1 MAARQPEPIGG
12 AIPFAFDTGLLREA
26 AYYAALAVVA
36 GLLLWRRPARDLSRR
51 GAVALGA
58 AWVAVWSL
66 EYWIFGPASFL
77 HYYDEGDVFV
87 PIWLHQAAH
96 PGIGAFDHAIAG
108 GSDSMT
114 LAQAGGEHV
123 SLQRLLLGALPLWVA
138 ILVHKVSVCW
148 VGLAGSYVLCRRRFG
163 CDRLTSLA
171 IGAAFT
177 VGHAYLV
184 ITTVHHGIGYAAI
197 PLAAYLVV
205 ARAEKERY
213 HLPVAILAAALAVNV
228 TPTHAFLALAAGVAL
243 AAFLLDV
250 RRWMRVVAALA
261 ILCVAVLLNWHD
273 AFYAIA
279 SYVGESNR
287 VGVGSREIAAAAI
300 VETGFIAVASKITWP
315 YLLGGAAAAA
325 ALVWRGDPMG
335 WRAVLALMAAI
346 FGGAALNA
354 LPWAAVGLGP
364 LGSIRFT
371 NIHFAYPA
379 LMVPIL
385 ARLAAGAPRAE
396 DARRSAPRR
405 IVLAGMAAVA
415 VGSLAWFKLFNAV
428 NFLGEGGQTVLTSID
443 NLRNAAWAPKEPFR
457 VVTVPYRLP
466 PNALLAYGFET
477 LDGYLAMHP
486 WSRARF
492 WKDALEKTGRADLG
506 PDPGPARYTGG
517 DLYIATYNVDYRCCA
532 SFDLSSWVDVRFLRL
547 ANVGFVISRVPLTG
561 EGIRK
566 VSGPPDWT
574 EGRRSLPMSRKLEGD
589 IAEIFDPEDAFV
601 YAVADQLPR
610 AYFARGV
617 AVAAAGTSPRDF
629 FAEVGRLG
637 LDRGVVLDG
646 ASRPPRSAV
655 GGAVTGIRRP
665 TDAYEIDVAAPDGGL
680 LVLNVFPVRFWR
692 AEIDGRPA
700 PILTVNGF
708 QMGVEVPPGAV
719 KVRFAYA
726 RPTLTS
732 AVAASIERLL

>member
-1 MAARQPEPIGG
+1 M
-12 AIPFAFDTGLLREA
+12 
-26 AYYAALAVVA
+26 
-36 GLLLWRRPARDLSRR
+36 SRR
-51 GAVALGA
+51 GALALGA
-58 AWVAVWSL
+58 AWVAAWSL

-77 HYYDEGDVFV
+77 HYYDEGDIFV

-96 PGIGAFDHAIAG
+96 AGIGAFDHAIAG
-108 GSDSMT
+108 GSDAMT

-123 SLQRLLLGALPLWVA
+123 SLQRLLLGALPLWLA

-148 VGLAGSYVLCRRRFG
+148 VGLTGSYLLCRRSFA
-163 CDRLTSLA
+163 CDRLTALA

-177 VGHAYLV
+177 VSHAYV
-184 ITTVHHGIGYAAI
+184 VTTTVHHGIGYAGI
-197 PLAAYLVV
+197 PLAMYLVA
-205 ARAEKERY
+205 ARAETNRY
-213 HLPVAILAAALAVNV
+213 YLPIVALAGALAINV
-228 TPTHAFLALAAGVAL
+228 TPTHAFLALVAGVVL

-250 RRWMRVVAALA
+250 RRWTRVVAAVA

-273 AFYAIA
+273 VFYAIA

-287 VGVGSREIAAAAI
+287 VGVGSREIPVSAI
-300 VETGFIAVASKITWP
+300 VENGFNGVVSKITWP
-315 YLLGGAAAAA
+315 YLIGGAAAAI
-325 ALVWRGDPMG
+325 ALVWRRDPMG
-335 WRAVLALMAAI
+335 WRAALVLLAAV
-346 FGGAALNA
+346 FGGVALNA
-354 LPWAAVGLGP
+354 LPWMAVGLGP
-364 LGSIRFT
+364 IGSIRFS

-385 ARLAAGAPRAE
+385 GRLAAREPRAE
-396 DARRSAPRR
+396 AVRSPQAARF
-405 IVLAGMAAVA
+405 VLAGVAALA

-428 NFLGEGGQTVLTSID
+428 NFLGEGGQTILTSIG
-443 NLRNAAWAPKEPFR
+443 NLRAASWAPKEPFR

-532 SFDLSSWVDVRFLRL
+532 SFDLSNWVDVRFLRL

-561 EGIRK
+561 DGIRK
-566 VSGPPDWT
+566 VSGPSDWK
-574 EGRRSLPMSRKLEGD
+574 EGRRSLPMRHKIGSD

-601 YAVADQLPR
+601 YAVADPLPR

-617 AVAAAGTSPRDF
+617 AVAAEGLSSRDF

-637 LDRGVVLDG
+637 LDRTAVLDG
-646 ASRPPRSAV
+646 SAAASSLGPQTEAGSR
-655 GGAVTGIRRP
+655 VTHIGQP
-665 TDAYEIDVAAPDGGL
+665 TDGYDIEVAAPEGGL

-692 AEIDGRPA
+692 AEVDGREV
-700 PILTVNGF
+700 PIVTVNGF
-708 QMGVEVPPGAV
+708 QMAVRVPAGAA
-719 KVRFAYA
+719 KVRFVYE

-732 AVAASIERLL
+732 ELAASIARLL